1 MIVAKKFG
9 TNNEWLYDS
18 DKFIDRK
25 ACMSEI
31 YLDMKEDGKVG
42 SFHIE
47 LLPCDRQ
54 GIAYDNIEKFVIHEP
69 ERQLKKLYFLIRMNN
84 FKCVAGRYKVKKL

>member
-31 YLDMKEDGKVG
+31 YLDMKEDGRVA
-42 SFHIE
+42 FI
-47 LLPCDRQ
+47 
-54 GIAYDNIEKFVIHEP
+54 
-69 ERQLKKLYFLIRMNN
+69 FLV
-84 FKCVAGRYKVKKL
+84 C